1 MGAKMTDREE
11 LIRLLSLEHRDAIS
25 VNQQKILELFDKQ
38 QNVIGDDARVYYRF
52 GESEPAFVVHHNK
65 IELCVEKIMDT
76 LSNTERMKQFKIL
89 LLNYVK
95 ITTHV
100 CLLTDAAEA
109 EKALLDFVRYL

>member
-52 GESEPAFVVHHNK
+52 GESEPAVVVKYYGKHKQYWHYAVYGAYKLFLYYQNGW
-65 IELCVEKIMDT
+65 IELRDDRKGKV
-76 LSNTERMKQFKIL
+76 
-89 LLNYVK
+89 
-95 ITTHV
+95 
-100 CLLTDAAEA
+100 
-109 EKALLDFVRYL
+109 